1 MNSKSKND
9 LSSKPQARIE
19 VQELNSYNAPLEGRR
34 KKLRLDFNE
43 NTIGPSPLVVNAL
56 REISADQIAIYPEYA
71 GIREE
76 IVKNLSNNKL
86 SYPLKVSQVEIF
98 NGVDAAIHAIFTAFG
113 EKNSLFLT
121 TEPTFGYY
129 FPCAEMQGME
139 ILKIPYEE
147 EDFAFP
153 FKRIKTLV
161 KEKKPKIV
169 FICNPNNPT
178 GTRLSPDKI
187 LEIAECS
194 PKTLVVVDELY
205 EAFTGDSVLPK
216 VDFSNHKNII
226 LLRSLSKTAGLAGL
240 RFGFA
245 LGNQKILE
253 NIKSVTG
260 PYDINS
266 FAITAAIAALKDQK
280 YIDSYVNEVLKAK
293 EWINNKLKVN
303 NINYHSAGGNY
314 MLIWPNNNFLEVE
327 KNLKKIGILVRSM
340 KNKPLIDKSLRVSI
354 GTTKQMKDFW
364 ESYKKIEN
372 INSLN

>member
-34 KKLRLDFNE
+34 EKLRLDFNE

-139 ILKIPYEE
+139 ILKVPYEGE
-147 EDFAFP
+147 EFEFP
-153 FKRIKTLV
+153 FKRIK
-161 KEKKPKIV
+161 
-169 FICNPNNPT
+169 
-178 GTRLSPDKI
+178 RLQC
-187 LEIAECS
+187 IA
-194 PKTLVVVDELY
+194 
-205 EAFTGDSVLPK
+205 
-216 VDFSNHKNII
+216 
-226 LLRSLSKTAGLAGL
+226 
-240 RFGFA
+240 
-245 LGNQKILE
+245 
-253 NIKSVTG
+253 
-260 PYDINS
+260 
-266 FAITAAIAALKDQK
+266 
-280 YIDSYVNEVLKAK
+280 
-293 EWINNKLKVN
+293 
-303 NINYHSAGGNY
+303 
-314 MLIWPNNNFLEVE
+314 
-327 KNLKKIGILVRSM
+327 
-340 KNKPLIDKSLRVSI
+340 
-354 GTTKQMKDFW
+354 
-364 ESYKKIEN
+364 
-372 INSLN
+372 